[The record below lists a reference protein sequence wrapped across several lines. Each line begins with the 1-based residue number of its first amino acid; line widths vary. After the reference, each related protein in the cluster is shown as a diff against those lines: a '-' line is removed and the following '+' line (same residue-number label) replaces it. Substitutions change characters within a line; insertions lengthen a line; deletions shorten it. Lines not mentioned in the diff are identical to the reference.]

1 MMPKVCITGS
11 DNIVYPGI
19 ESLGGKLMPDI
30 LVVDDEIAICRF
42 FKALLEPDTSKV
54 HGVTNSAEA
63 FKMMDEIPM
72 DAVVLDIHL
81 AGKSGID
88 ILNIIKKM
96 NKDIPVIMITGDPS
110 LETVKKALHL
120 GAFDYIE
127 KPLKPEAVAR
137 SLKLALDS
145 KKLVDEKRRLE
156 NENKLYQE
164 ELKKKVLDQTRE
176 LEKTQRHLFQ
186 MEKMAAIGQ
195 IAAGVAHEINNPTGF
210 VGSNLGTMRGYVDDI
225 LHVIESYRKILHS
238 CEFHSEFSGRVEELR
253 NVEKEVDIDF
263 ILSDILSLLSES
275 EEGVGRIKK
284 IVNDLK
290 AFSHPGSDKP
300 VYASINMNI
309 DMTLNVVWNEL
320 KYKVTVEKDY
330 ESLPDIACYPQQ
342 LSQVFANIFVNAAH
356 AIEKRGTVTIKTR
369 GLKDRIV
376 VTIADTGVGI
386 SEQNLSKIFDPFFTT
401 KDVGKGTGLGMHVA
415 YNIIEKHHGDIQV
428 HSKVGEGTTF
438 TIALPIE
445 QP

>member
-1 MMPKVCITGS
+1 MA
-11 DNIVYPGI
+11 
-19 ESLGGKLMPDI
+19 DI

-54 HGVTNSAEA
+54 HGVTSSAEA
-63 FKMMDEIPM
+63 FELMDKIPM

-81 AGKSGID
+81 AGKSGMD
-88 ILNIIKKM
+88 ILNKIKKK

-137 SLKLALDS
+137 SVKLALDS
-145 KKLVDEKRRLE
+145 KQLVDEKRRLE
-156 NENKLYQE
+156 NENKLFQE

-238 CEFHSEFSGRVEELR
+238 CESYSEFSEIVEELR
-253 NVEKEVDIDF
+253 SVEKEVDIDF
-263 ILSDILSLLSES
+263 ILSDILSLILES

-290 AFSHPGSDKP
+290 VFAHPGDDKP
-300 VYASINMNI
+300 VYANINMNI

-320 KYKVTVEKDY
+320 KYKVKVEKDY

-356 AIEKRGTVTIKTR
+356 AIEKQGTVTIRTR
-369 GLKDRIV
+369 VMKDRIV
-376 VTIADTGVGI
+376 VTITDTGVGI
-386 SEQNLSKIFDPFFTT
+386 TEQNLPKIFDPFFTT
-401 KDVGKGTGLGMHVA
+401 KDVGKGTGLGMNVA
-415 YNIIEKHHGDIQV
+415 YNIIEKHHGSIQV
-428 HSKVGEGTTF
+428 DSKVGEGTTF
-438 TIALPIE
+438 IIALPIE